1 MNLLQPAGQYHH
13 VIDEATFREVVQTR
27 RPVVGNIFN
36 EPITGHHV
44 FPVRVPV
51 TRGGELRY
59 VLTALVRPES
69 IGELLSPQR
78 LPDDWVGVVLDA
90 HENIVARTIGE
101 GLVGR
106 PASDSQRG
114 ALASSDEGWFQ
125 GSTIEG
131 WPVYTPYNRS
141 AFSGWTVAIGIPRAA
156 IDASMRRSLG
166 IVTGVLLG
174 LVAMGFVLARLLSVR
189 STRSLE
195 DLAHRARAL
204 GEAEA
209 PEVPAAPRS
218 SPWPDIAEIR
228 ELRGAF
234 GRAAELIRSRSS
246 ERDRVEA
253 SLRLAEAELRASD
266 QRKDQFLAMLGHE
279 LRNPLGVISTS
290 IHLLNDS
297 PDADESAQLRSMIER
312 QVTHMAKLLDDLLDV
327 SRIAEGRVQMDSKPC
342 DLTEIVRH
350 TVEDHR
356 RPIETSGLSLELSLP
371 DAPLW
376 MLGDEVRLSQAL
388 GNVLQ
393 NSVKYTE
400 PGGTVSVHLC
410 REGEAERARLIV
422 SDSGAGM
429 EPEIL
434 ATAFEPF
441 SQADRTLDRSRG
453 GLGLGLALV
462 KGLIELHGGSVCARS
477 DGPGRGS
484 ELEIELPLE
493 PIVEATDS
501 DDDAAA
507 GTVSHAP
514 LRILL
519 IEDNESYAHS
529 LQLYLQRFGHRVEV
543 ARSGSE
549 GIELARRFLPQ
560 AVLCDIGLPGVDG
573 YQVARALR
581 GMDDLASARILA
593 ISGYGQK
600 SDRQRA
606 MQAGFDEHLT
616 KPVDLDRLLELL
628 RSRPAARD

>member
-1 MNLLQPAGQYHH
+1 
-13 VIDEATFREVVQTR
+13 
-27 RPVVGNIFN
+27 
-36 EPITGHHV
+36 
-44 FPVRVPV
+44 
-51 TRGGELRY
+51 
-59 VLTALVRPES
+59 
-69 IGELLSPQR
+69 
-78 LPDDWVGVVLDA
+78 
-90 HENIVARTIGE
+90 
-101 GLVGR
+101 
-106 PASDSQRG
+106 
-114 ALASSDEGWFQ
+114 
-125 GSTIEG
+125 
-131 WPVYTPYNRS
+131 
-141 AFSGWTVAIGIPRAA
+141 
-156 IDASMRRSLG
+156 
-166 IVTGVLLG
+166 
-174 LVAMGFVLARLLSVR
+174 
-189 STRSLE
+189 
-195 DLAHRARAL
+195 
-204 GEAEA
+204 
-209 PEVPAAPRS
+209 
-218 SPWPDIAEIR
+218 
-228 ELRGAF
+228 
-234 GRAAELIRSRSS
+234 
-246 ERDRVEA
+246 
-253 SLRLAEAELRASD
+253 
-266 QRKDQFLAMLGHE
+266 
-279 LRNPLGVISTS
+279 
-290 IHLLNDS
+290 
-297 PDADESAQLRSMIER
+297 
-312 QVTHMAKLLDDLLDV
+312 MAKLLDDLLDV

-376 MLGDEVRLSQAL
+376 MQGDEVRLSQAL

-393 NSVKYTE
+393 NSVKYTD
-400 PGGTVSVHLC
+400 PGGAVRVHLC
-410 REGEAERARLIV
+410 REGGGKRARLTV

-493 PIVEATDS
+493 PVIGAADP

-507 GTVSHAP
+507 EGPVSDAP

-560 AVLCDIGLPGVDG
+560 AVLCDIGLPGADG

-581 GMDDLASARILA
+581 DMDDLAGARILA

-600 SDRQRA
+600 TDRQRA
-606 MQAGFDEHLT
+606 RQAGFDEHLT
-616 KPVDLDRLLELL
+616 KPVDLDRLLGLL